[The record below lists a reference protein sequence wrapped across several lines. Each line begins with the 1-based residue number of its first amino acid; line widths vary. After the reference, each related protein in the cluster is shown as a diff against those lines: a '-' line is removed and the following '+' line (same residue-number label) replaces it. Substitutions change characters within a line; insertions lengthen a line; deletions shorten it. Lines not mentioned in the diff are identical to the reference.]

1 MTGTRSLR
9 LAGVQMT
16 CRLGRRAENLSRAE
30 EFATR
35 AAAQGAQLILFP
47 ELMGCGYSFSSKMW
61 RGVEPPNGPTVRWLC
76 ETAAALRV
84 HLGTTVAELD
94 GHHVYNTFVLA
105 GPDGE
110 EAGRVR
116 KSHVETYLF
125 RAEQGPHVIDCALG
139 RIGVGICADNQ
150 YSDFARLMRRAR
162 PDVLLMPHAGPA
174 AHRVGGMV
182 SEADVREQHDLLAGL
197 AGVYA
202 GMLGAPVLFV
212 NQYGPTVGR
221 PGSGILGSIIDT
233 AAFHFPGLSTL
244 VDSDGRI
251 VASLAQ
257 AEGVVCGE
265 VTVDPLR
272 YPDQEPCL
280 HGRYAVSSK
289 SPMRRALFAIDGG
302 LGRLSYARGR
312 RGVRVAPEN
321 V

>member
-244 VDSDGRI
+244 VDSDGRL
-251 VASLAQ
+251 V
-257 AEGVVCGE
+257 
-265 VTVDPLR
+265 
-272 YPDQEPCL
+272 
-280 HGRYAVSSK
+280 
-289 SPMRRALFAIDGG
+289 
-302 LGRLSYARGR
+302 RLSGMQ
-312 RGVRVAPEN
+312 G
-321 V
+321 